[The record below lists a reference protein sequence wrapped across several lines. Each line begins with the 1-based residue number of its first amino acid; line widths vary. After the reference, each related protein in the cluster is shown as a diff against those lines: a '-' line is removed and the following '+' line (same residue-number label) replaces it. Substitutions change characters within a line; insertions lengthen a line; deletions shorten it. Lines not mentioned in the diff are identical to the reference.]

1 MVASSCSRLERVSGA
16 GEHVGC
22 GVLRPLRA
30 ETHRT
35 VLREVRP
42 RLRGDCRSA
51 ACQLSF
57 GNRNSAACRLF
68 GDRRRAAGRLF
79 FDSQSAAGRLSCDR
93 RSAAGSLS
101 YFTSYGYCGI
111 CPARHECCLLHSLN
125 CVRWH
130 ACEEKRETLWC
141 RHMLAARCESLVLGS
156 QAGPA
161 KRHAAVTVFAAC
173 RWAHSDVTLHL
184 CSLKRECIS
193 PLRKCRQALSLLAY
207 TPVSYT
213 HLTLPTKRIV

>member
-1 MVASSCSRLERVSGA
+1 MSNASSIPGTPVCWRD
-16 GEHVGC
+16 GE
-22 GVLRPLRA
+22 
-30 ETHRT
+30 
-35 VLREVRP
+35 
-42 RLRGDCRSA
+42 RLR
-51 ACQLSF
+51 F
-57 GNRNSAACRLF
+57 
-68 GDRRRAAGRLF
+68 F
-79 FDSQSAAGRLSCDR
+79 FDSRSAAGRLSCDR

-141 RHMLAARCESLVLGS
+141 RHMLAARCEALVLGS

-207 TPVSYT
+207 TPRQQAILQMS
-213 HLTLPTKRIV
+213 